1 MPHRYPVREI
11 ARQAGVSDAT
21 VDRVLHGRPGVRE
34 VTIRQV
40 EQAIADLDRQR
51 TQLRLSGRQFLVDLV
66 MDTPRQF
73 SRLVTEALEAELPA
87 LRPAVMRARYH
98 IRERWDVAEMVDELD
113 AIGRRGSHGVVLKA
127 PDVPEIE
134 EAIRR
139 LTAQRIPVITLVT
152 DVVRST
158 RIAYVGMDNRAV
170 GATAAYLMAR
180 WMRHVAGDV
189 LVITSGT
196 TFEGEGLRELGF
208 REALRVEDPGRTVV
222 AVSNS
227 DGLDVTCRRLVATAL
242 AKHPG
247 ITAVYSIGGGN
258 RGIVDAFAAAGA
270 TCEVFVAHDLD
281 EANRTLLL
289 SGHLSAVL
297 HHDLRSDM
305 RAMARVVMSFHGAIP
320 EFRPRRSAIGVIT
333 PHNMPER

>member
-34 VTIRQV
+34 VTVRQV

-51 TQLRLSGRQFLVDLV
+51 TQLRLSGRQFLIDLV

-73 SRLVTEALEAELPA
+73 SRLVTDALEAELPA

-98 IRERWDVAEMVDELD
+98 VRERWEVASMVDELD
-113 AIGRRGSHGVVLKA
+113 AIGRRGSHAVVLKA

-134 EAIRR
+134 DAIRR

-170 GATAAYLMAR
+170 GATAAYLMSR
-180 WMRHVAGDV
+180 WLRHVAGDV
-189 LVITSGT
+189 LVITSGA
-196 TFEGEGLRELGF
+196 TFEGEGLREQGF
-208 REALRVEDPGRTVV
+208 REALRVHDPGRTVV

-227 DGLDVTCRRLVATAL
+227 DGLDATCRRLVDTAL
-242 AKHPG
+242 DKHPG
-247 ITAVYSIGGGN
+247 IVAVYSIGGGN
-258 RGIVDAFAAAGA
+258 RGIVDAFAASDRA
-270 TCEVFVAHDLD
+270 CEVFLGHDLSD
-281 EANRTLLL
+281 MNRTLLA
-289 SGHLSAVL
+289 SGHLSAIL

-305 RAMARVVMSFHGAIP
+305 RAMAQVVMSHHGAIP
-320 EFRPRRSAIGVIT
+320 EFRPRRSAIAVIT
-333 PHNMPER
+333 PHNIPEY